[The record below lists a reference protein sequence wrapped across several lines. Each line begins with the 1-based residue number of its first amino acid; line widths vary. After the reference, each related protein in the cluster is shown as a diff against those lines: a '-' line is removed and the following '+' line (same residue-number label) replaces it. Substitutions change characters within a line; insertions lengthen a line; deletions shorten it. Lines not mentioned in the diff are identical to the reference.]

1 MSEYKYDEESVKA
14 LTVWAKSTSF
24 PQQVKLSEAEDIY
37 DVERYVQANLSDI
50 DAHYPDAFYN
60 PAITRLYRLKECI
73 EGNER

>member
-14 LTVWAKSTSF
+14 LIVWAKSTSF

>member
-1 MSEYKYDEESVKA
+1 MSEYKYDEESVKS
-14 LTVWAKSTSF
+14 LIVLAKSTSF

-73 EGNER
+73 EGNEL

>member
-1 MSEYKYDEESVKA
+1 MSEYKYDEESVKS
-14 LTVWAKSTSF
+14 LIVWAKSTSF

-60 PAITRLYRLKECI
+60 PAIIRLYRLKECI